1 MLFLRFW
8 SVAVN
13 TTDKL
18 QFKKYLLKHKN
29 SLATYNALHYI
40 LKLERAHVYEPLE
53 TYRPPRL
60 CFVRDE
66 SNEGLFGVQLQ
77 NIV

>member
-1 MLFLRFW
+1 MFFCGFDPSPL
-8 SVAVN
+8 
-13 TTDKL
+13 TL
-18 QFKKYLLKHKN
+18 QINCSLKKYLLKHKN
-29 SLATYNALHYI
+29 RLATYNALHYI
-40 LKLERAHVYEPLE
+40 LKLERARVYEPLE
-53 TYRPPRL
+53 TYRPRL